1 MLLCLDILIF
11 CIFQS
16 LIIWKESSLSALIDI
31 LMLRYLLS
39 ILAINQ
45 PSTFLSRT
53 FWGQTQTY
61 FNSLQLSCPSLTQHE
76 ELQRFAQTF
85 RYVFTQADVAIVQL
99 KVTVSV
105 RRLLTNTNKQT
116 NLCHP
121 EVGARRESA
130 RVSVSTLRP
139 QVSGIS
145 QPQKWRTKSLY
156 DLRTLV
162 RTAFSSTRFWK

>member
-1 MLLCLDILIF
+1 MLLCLDISIF
-11 CIFQS
+11 CFFQS

-61 FNSLQLSCPSLTQHE
+61 FNSLQLLCPSLSQHE

-116 NLCHP
+116 SLCHSE
-121 EVGARRESA
+121 EVRCLRRISA
-130 RVSVSTLRP
+130 KVSVSSLRP
-139 QVSGIS
+139 HVSGIS
-145 QPQKWRTKSLY
+145 HSL
-156 DLRTLV
+156 RNGGHE
-162 RTAFSSTRFWK
+162 

>member
-31 LMLRYLLS
+31 LLLRYLLS

-53 FWGQTQTY
+53 FWGQMQTY
-61 FNSLQLSCPSLTQHE
+61 FSSLQLSCPSLTQHE

-121 EVGARRESA
+121 EVGVQQRYLYQHSGLK
-130 RVSVSTLRP
+130 S
-139 QVSGIS
+139 QVSHSLGNGGHS
-145 QPQKWRTKSLY
+145 MRKW
-156 DLRTLV
+156 V
-162 RTAFSSTRFWK
+162 RTAFFEKTVQIK